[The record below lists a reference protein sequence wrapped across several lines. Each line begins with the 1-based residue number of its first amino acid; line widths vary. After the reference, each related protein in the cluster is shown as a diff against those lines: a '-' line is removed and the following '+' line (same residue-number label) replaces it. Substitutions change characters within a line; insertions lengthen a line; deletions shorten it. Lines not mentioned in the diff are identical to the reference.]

1 MYVEITKKI
10 LNNFSLQDAVVSN
23 IFSKQDWAEISA
35 FVNAG
40 LGKCKEFPKI
50 IHEISLQVRI
60 TKISKLME
68 YI

>member
-35 FVNAG
+35 FVNAN
-40 LGKCKEFPKI
+40 LVKCNEFPKI
-50 IHEISLQVRI
+50 IYEISLQVRI